1 MRKIE
6 LLQVHKN
13 KTANRR
19 KKTTPKSEPNLITM
33 PFLIATLQLPISSKK
48 YKIKKFLFSK
58 TLQNKKMS
66 LTLSMIGVLSKT
78 IM

>member
-1 MRKIE
+1 M
-6 LLQVHKN
+6 HKN

-33 PFLIATLQLPISSKK
+33 PFLITTTLQRPISSKK

-66 LTLSMIGVLSKT
+66 LILSMIGVLSKT